1 MNQTNFRFYKPC
13 KPLQPYVRY
22 YWAFESDRPLSVL
35 TFPIGCPQLIFHKK
49 KTLYVPELGTWQAS
63 LAVSGQVNYPSHLC
77 SEGNVEMLVAVF
89 KPYGMKAFFNQ
100 PMSLL
105 YNQEI
110 SVYDFGNKELLE
122 LGIRILECGDTGR
135 CVCMLE
141 QWLLSQMAG
150 MQTAQAALDMRRM
163 IAAMQCL
170 LASPE
175 TAVTELAAV
184 SCLGKKQFERLFRR
198 VVGTNPKEYA
208 RIARFQKSLSLMQ
221 HHTDDGNL
229 ARLACRCG
237 YADQSHFIRDFRTYS
252 GHTPLSLPD
261 GCKPYSDLYTEPV

>member
-1 MNQTNFRFYKPC
+1 
-13 KPLQPYVRY
+13 
-22 YWAFESDRPLSVL
+22 
-35 TFPIGCPQLIFHKK
+35 
-49 KTLYVPELGTWQAS
+49 
-63 LAVSGQVNYPSHLC
+63 
-77 SEGNVEMLVAVF
+77 
-89 KPYGMKAFFNQ
+89 
-100 PMSLL
+100 
-105 YNQEI
+105 
-110 SVYDFGNKELLE
+110 
-122 LGIRILECGDTGR
+122 
-135 CVCMLE
+135 
-141 QWLLSQMAG
+141 
-150 MQTAQAALDMRRM
+150 MRRM

-229 ARLACRCG
+229 ARLASRCG

-261 GCKPYSDLYTEPV
+261 GCKPYSDLFTEPV